1 MSETEDKVILKKLRE
16 ITKDKNHWSETI
28 DYVGEKLDEEYS
40 VEVRA
45 KALWLLG
52 EMGLNYPV
60 QVKQYVEDIADYMDD
75 NHMKLRER
83 SLNALGRIGRADKD
97 MILPYF
103 DELMTMGNDESDDV
117 RLAFIWACE
126 NIATNAPE
134 LFCESLNIFYELLF
148 DSGERVRMEAPEMF
162 RVMGKRKPEQV
173 KPYLEKLEWISENDE
188 HRVVR
193 IHSAGAVRVTKKALE
208 KSNKNFN
215 KNYFKNIKSFKNEFF
230 LKNSIVI

>member
-28 DYVGEKLDEEYS
+28 AYVGEKLDEEYS

-208 KSNKNFN
+208 KSNKN
-215 KNYFKNIKSFKNEFF
+215 S
-230 LKNSIVI
+230 

>member
-1 MSETEDKVILKKLRE
+1 MSGTEEKIILKKLRE
-16 ITKDKNHWSETI
+16 ITKDKDHWSESI
-28 DYVGEKLDEEYS
+28 AYVGEKLDEEYS

-52 EMGLNYPV
+52 EMGLNYPM
-60 QVKQYVEDIADYMDD
+60 QVNPYLEDIADYMDD

-208 KSNKNFN
+208 KSNKN
-215 KNYFKNIKSFKNEFF
+215 S
-230 LKNSIVI
+230 

>member
-1 MSETEDKVILKKLRE
+1 MNVRGNQMSETEDKVILKKLRE

-134 LFCESLNIFYELLF
+134 LFCESLNIFYELLL

-162 RVMGKRKPEQV
+162 RVMGKRKPEHV

-208 KSNKNFN
+208 KSNKN
-215 KNYFKNIKSFKNEFF
+215 S
-230 LKNSIVI
+230 

>member
-52 EMGLNYPV
+52 EMGLNYPM
-60 QVKQYVEDIADYMDD
+60 QVNPYLEDIADYMDD
-75 NHMKLRER
+75 NHPKLRER
-83 SLNALGRIGRADKD
+83 SLNALGRIGRADKNL
-97 MILPYF
+97 ILPYF
-103 DELMTMGNDESDDV
+103 DEFMTMGNDESDDV

-134 LFCESLNIFYELLF
+134 LFCESLGIFYELLF

-208 KSNKNFN
+208 KSNKN
-215 KNYFKNIKSFKNEFF
+215 S
-230 LKNSIVI
+230 

>member
-52 EMGLNYPV
+52 EMGLNYPM
-60 QVKQYVEDIADYMDD
+60 QVNPYLEDIADYMDD

-193 IHSAGAVRVTKKALE
+193 IHSAGAVRVTKRALE
-208 KSNKNFN
+208 KSNKN
-215 KNYFKNIKSFKNEFF
+215 S
-230 LKNSIVI
+230 

>member
-28 DYVGEKLDEEYS
+28 DYVGEKLDKEYS

-193 IHSAGAVRVTKKALE
+193 IHSAGAVRVTKRALE
-208 KSNKNFN
+208 KSNKN
-215 KNYFKNIKSFKNEFF
+215 S
-230 LKNSIVI
+230 

>member
-1 MSETEDKVILKKLRE
+1 MSGTEEKIILKKLRE
-16 ITKDKNHWSETI
+16 ITKDKDHWSESI
-28 DYVGEKLDEEYS
+28 AYVGEKLDEEYS

-52 EMGLNYPV
+52 EMGLNYPM
-60 QVKQYVEDIADYMDD
+60 QVNPYLEDIADYMDD
-75 NHMKLRER
+75 NHPKLRER

-97 MILPYF
+97 LILPYF
-103 DELMTMGNDESDDV
+103 DEFMTMGNDESDDV

-134 LFCESLNIFYELLF
+134 LFCESLGIFYELLF

-162 RVMGKRKPEQV
+162 RVMGKRKSECV
-173 KPYLEKLEWISENDE
+173 MPYLEKLEWISKNDE

-193 IHSAGAVRVTKKALE
+193 IHSAGAVRVTKRALE
-208 KSNKNFN
+208 KSNKN
-215 KNYFKNIKSFKNEFF
+215 S
-230 LKNSIVI
+230 